1 VRLLAQGVLLGL
13 RHCREQWRAS
23 FVARILESGGRFGQ
37 RWTVKIQRLEDYPR
51 AAGRLDTSWALKF
64 NGLKFDADLD
74 AAAVCSIHEK
84 ADSSQAS

>member
-1 VRLLAQGVLLGL
+1 MAGVFCCSDTRIRRAL
-13 RHCREQWRAS
+13 RPRWSYLS
-23 FVARILESGGRFGQ
+23 FLGQ

-51 AAGRLDTSWALKF
+51 AAGRTLDTSWALKF